1 LKYIGNVIKLFIN
14 NKKENIIIEKDII
27 NCDKYGIVGD
37 KFYKKD
43 KNRSILLSSLQ
54 SYDLVKNNNINIEY
68 GLLGENILLDF
79 DPKYLQIGSVIKI
92 CDVKLEI
99 AQECTLCKH
108 LSSIDNKLPKLL
120 KKDRGMFV
128 YALNSGNIKVGD
140 KVYLDI

>member
-1 LKYIGNVIKLFIN
+1 MKLLGNVVKLYISN
-14 NKKENIIIEKDII
+14 NKTKPKEELPSIY
-27 NCDKYGIVGD
+27 CDEDGVIGD

-54 SYDLVKNNNINIEY
+54 SYDLAKNNNIDIEY

-79 DPKYLQIGSVIKI
+79 DPKDLKLGSIIEIGDIKLQ
-92 CDVKLEI
+92 I

-128 YALNSGNIKVGD
+128 YALNSGDIKVGD

>member
-1 LKYIGNVIKLFIN
+1 LIYIGNVIKLFIN
-14 NKKENIIIEKDII
+14 NKEENTIIKKDSI

-54 SYDLVKNNNINIEY
+54 SYDLAKNNNIDIEY

-79 DPKYLQIGSVIKI
+79 NPKDLQIGSIIKI
-92 CDVKLEI
+92 GDVKSKI

>member
-1 LKYIGNVIKLFIN
+1 MKLLGNVVKLYISN
-14 NKKENIIIEKDII
+14 NKTKQKEELASIY
-27 NCDKYGIVGD
+27 CDQDGVIGD

-54 SYDLVKNNNINIEY
+54 SYDLAKNNNIDIEY

-79 DPKYLQIGSVIKI
+79 DPKDLELGSIIKVGDIKLQ
-92 CDVKLEI
+92 I

-128 YALNSGNIKVGD
+128 YALNSGDIKVGD

>member
-1 LKYIGNVIKLFIN
+1 MKLLGNVVKLYITN
-14 NKKENIIIEKDII
+14 NKTKQKEELASIY
-27 NCDKYGIVGD
+27 CDQDGVIGD

-54 SYDLVKNNNINIEY
+54 SYDLAKNNNIDIEY

-79 DPKYLQIGSVIKI
+79 DPKDLELGSIIKVGDIKLQ
-92 CDVKLEI
+92 I

-128 YALNSGNIKVGD
+128 YALNSGDIKVGD

>member
-1 LKYIGNVIKLFIN
+1 MKLLGNVIKLYISN
-14 NKKENIIIEKDII
+14 TKTKQKEELTNIY
-27 NCDKYGIVGD
+27 CDENGVVGD

-54 SYDLVKNNNINIEY
+54 SYDLAKNNNIDIEY

-79 DPKYLQIGSVIKI
+79 DPKDLEIGSIIKI
-92 CDVKLEI
+92 GDLKLQI

-120 KKDRGMFV
+120 KKDRGMFA
-128 YALNSGNIKVGD
+128 YALNSGDIKVGD